1 MKQYGLYNKGIEKL
15 TDAIKKTQA
24 QSLEEAISI
33 FASIKKLSK
42 KNISEI
48 FVVREIPTK

>member
-1 MKQYGLYNKGIEKL
+1 MKQYGLYTKGFQKI
-15 TDAIKKTQA
+15 TDVIKKTQA

-33 FASIKKLSK
+33 FASIKKLTK

-48 FVVREIPTK
+48 FEVREIPSK

>member
-1 MKQYGLYNKGIEKL
+1 MKQYGLYTKGFKKL
-15 TDAIKKTQA
+15 SDVIKKTQA
-24 QSLEEAISI
+24 QSLEDAISI

-48 FVVREIPTK
+48 FEVREIPSK